1 MPHTLAILVFD
12 GVQVLDVT
20 GPAAVFG
27 GANDCCEQTFYDVH
41 IVSARGG
48 TVASSCAAQLST
60 RALRTLPPDSI
71 DILLIAGGDESDL
84 RRLAGDRTVADWV
97 RKAAASASRYGSIC
111 TGVFLLAE
119 LGLVDGRRVA
129 THWSACRELAADFP
143 EVEVDADSL
152 FVEDGNLWTSAGV
165 TTGIDMCLAMV
176 ERDLG
181 SKFAN
186 RISARLVLYARRP
199 GYQSQFSPVLKAQ
212 AKAGAPFGKLVD
224 WMAANL
230 QQPLDVPQL
239 AERTAMS
246 ERSFYRKFTA
256 AMGETP
262 ARFVEVLRL
271 ERVRQ
276 LLSTDRSLKEIAGQT
291 GFSGTTQLSKAFER
305 RFGVT
310 PQLFRETRAV
320 GRPGACG

>member
-1 MPHTLAILVFD
+1 MTYTLAILVFD
-12 GVQVLDVT
+12 GVQILDVT

-27 GANDCCEQTFYDVH
+27 GANDCCGRTFYDVH

-48 TVASSCAAQLST
+48 TIASSCAAHLST
-60 RALRTLPPDSI
+60 RALRTLPPESV
-71 DILLIAGGDESDL
+71 DILLIAGGDEHAV
-84 RRLAGDRTVADWV
+84 RRLADERIVADWV
-97 RKAAASASRYGSIC
+97 TKAGASAARYGSIC

-129 THWSACRELAADFP
+129 THWSACGELAADFP
-143 EVEVDADSL
+143 EVDVDADSL
-152 FVEDGNLWTSAGV
+152 FVEDGDLWTSAGV

-181 SKFAN
+181 SKVAN
-186 RISARLVLYARRP
+186 RIAARLVLYARRP

-230 QQPLDVPQL
+230 QQRLDVPQL
-239 AERTAMS
+239 AERAAMS
-246 ERSFYRKFTA
+246 ERSFYRRFTA
-256 AMGETP
+256 TMGETP
-262 ARFVEVLRL
+262 ARFVEILRL
-271 ERVRQ
+271 DRVRQ
-276 LLSTDRSLKEIAGQT
+276 LLETDRSLKEIAAQT
-291 GFSGTTQLSKAFER
+291 GFSGAAQLSRAFER

-310 PQLFRETRAV
+310 PQLFRETRS
-320 GRPGACG
+320 

>member
-12 GVQVLDVT
+12 GVQILDVT
-20 GPAAVFG
+20 GPASVFG
-27 GANDCCEQTFYDVH
+27 GANDCCGRTFYDVH

-48 TVASSCAAQLST
+48 TVSSSCAVQLAT
-60 RALRTLPPDSI
+60 RALRTLPPESV
-71 DILLIAGGDESDL
+71 DILLIAGGDEHVL
-84 RRLAGDRTVADWV
+84 RRLAGDRIIADWV
-97 RKAAASASRYGSIC
+97 RKAGASAKRYGSIC

-119 LGLVDGRRVA
+119 LGMVDGRRVA
-129 THWSACRELAADFP
+129 THWSACKELESDFP
-143 EVEVDADSL
+143 AVEVDADSL
-152 FVEDGNLWTSAGV
+152 YVEDGDLWTSAGV

-181 SKFAN
+181 SKAAN
-186 RISARLVLYARRP
+186 RIAARLVLYARRP

-239 AERTAMS
+239 AERVAMS

-256 AMGETP
+256 TMGETP
-262 ARFVEVLRL
+262 ARFVEVLRVD
-271 ERVRQ
+271 RVRH
-276 LLSTDRSLKEIAGQT
+276 LLETGRSLKEIAAQT
-291 GFSGTTQLSKAFER
+291 GFSGTPQLTKAFER
-305 RFGVT
+305 RFGIT
-310 PQLFRETRAV
+310 PQLFRETRV
-320 GRPGACG
+320 PP

>member
-12 GVQVLDVT
+12 GVQILDVA

-27 GANDCCEQTFYDVH
+27 GANDWCGRTFYDVH
-41 IVSARGG
+41 IVSSGGG
-48 TVASSCAAQLST
+48 TIGSSCAAQLST
-60 RALRTLPPDSI
+60 RAVCTLPPETV
-71 DILLIAGGDESDL
+71 DILLIAGGDEKVV
-84 RRLAGDRTVADWV
+84 RRLASDRTLAEWV
-97 RKAAASASRYGSIC
+97 RKAGSRAARYGSIC

-119 LGLVDGRRVA
+119 LGLVDGKRVA
-129 THWSACRELAADFP
+129 THWSDCKELASDFP
-143 EVEVDADSL
+143 AVDVDADSL
-152 FVEDGNLWTSAGV
+152 YVEDGQLWTSAGV

-181 SKFAN
+181 SKAAN
-186 RISARLVLYARRP
+186 RIAARLVLYARRP

-239 AERTAMS
+239 AERVAMS

-256 AMGETP
+256 TMGETP
-262 ARFVEVLRL
+262 ARFVEILRL
-271 ERVRQ
+271 DRVRQ
-276 LLSTDRSLKEIAGQT
+276 LLETGRSLKEIASQT
-291 GFSGTTQLSKAFER
+291 GFSGTAQLSRAFER
-305 RFGVT
+305 RFGIT
-310 PQLFRETRAV
+310 PQLFRETRA
-320 GRPGACG
+320 

>member
-1 MPHTLAILVFD
+1 MPYTLAILIFD
-12 GVQVLDVT
+12 SVQILDVT
-20 GPAAVFG
+20 GPASVFG
-27 GANDCCEQTFYDVH
+27 AANDACGRLFYDVH

-48 TVASSCAAQLST
+48 TIPSSCAAQLAT
-60 RALRTLPPDSI
+60 RAVRTLPPEDV
-71 DILLIAGGDESDL
+71 DILLIAGGDEHMI
-84 RRLAGDRTVADWV
+84 RNLARDRILADWV
-97 RKAAASASRYGSIC
+97 SKTSASAKRYGSIC

-129 THWSACRELAADFP
+129 THWSACKELEENFP
-143 EVEVDADSL
+143 AVDVDADSL
-152 FVEDGNLWTSAGV
+152 YVEDNHLWTSAGV

-181 SKFAN
+181 AKVAN
-186 RISARLVLYARRP
+186 RIAARLVLYARRP

-239 AERTAMS
+239 AERMAMS

-256 AMGETP
+256 TMGETP

-271 ERVRQ
+271 DRVRQ
-276 LLSTDRSLKEIAGQT
+276 LLESGRSLKVIAAQT
-291 GFSGTTQLSKAFER
+291 GFSGTTQLSRAFER

-310 PQLFRETRAV
+310 PQLFRETR
-320 GRPGACG
+320 G

>member
-12 GVQVLDVT
+12 GVQILDVT

-27 GANDCCEQTFYDVH
+27 GANDCCGQTFYDVH

-60 RALRTLPPDSI
+60 RALRTLPPDSV
-71 DILLIAGGDESDL
+71 DILLIAGGDENDL

-111 TGVFLLAE
+111 TGAFLLAE

-129 THWSACRELAADFP
+129 THWSACRELEADFP

-181 SKFAN
+181 SRFAN
-186 RISARLVLYARRP
+186 RIAARLVLYARRP

-239 AERTAMS
+239 AERAAMS

-276 LLSTDRSLKEIAGQT
+276 LLATGRSLKEIAGQT

-320 GRPGACG
+320 ERPAAYG